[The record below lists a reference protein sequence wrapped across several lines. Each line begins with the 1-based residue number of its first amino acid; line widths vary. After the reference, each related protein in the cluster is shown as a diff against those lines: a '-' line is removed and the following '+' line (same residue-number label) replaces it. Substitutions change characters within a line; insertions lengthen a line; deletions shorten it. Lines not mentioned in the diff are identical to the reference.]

1 MDYSRPRL
9 VDRLGAEYVAG
20 LLRGPARRRF
30 EALLPA
36 HPALRDAVRA
46 WQDRL
51 MPLTEVVAPQRPSP
65 EVWASIERRI
75 RGASTATRLSTAGRA
90 EPVPRP
96 GGWKGWR
103 QLALWRGLS
112 GLAGL
117 ATLGLAFMLAN
128 PAPTRAPIVVVLS
141 AAAPAPGALP
151 GASEGAVVPASFVAS
166 ITADGRAM
174 VTKPL
179 VNVSLQ
185 ADRSLELWSLPA
197 SGAPRSLGLIAAD
210 KASVVQQGK
219 VLDGTDA
226 FAVTLEAAGGSGD
239 GKPHGPVLYVG
250 KLTL

>member
-1 MDYSRPRL
+1 MDYSRSEL
-9 VDRLGAEYVAG
+9 ADRLAAEYVSG

-36 HPALRDAVRA
+36 HPALRGAVRA

-51 MPLTEVVAPQRPSP
+51 MPLTAVVAPQVPSP
-65 EVWASIERRI
+65 EVWKRIEARIHGATSAAAQPTVVPTAAAS
-75 RGASTATRLSTAGRA
+75 A
-90 EPVPRP
+90 V
-96 GGWKGWR
+96 GWWR
-103 QLALWRGLS
+103 QLAFWRAFSAVG
-112 GLAGL
+112 AV
-117 ATLGLAFMLAN
+117 ATLALAVTLAN
-128 PAPTRAPIVVVLS
+128 PGPTRAPIIVVLS
-141 AAAPAPGALP
+141 AAAPAPGAQ
-151 GASEGAVVPASFVAS
+151 AGAVAPASFVAS

-179 VNVSLQ
+179 VNVNLQ

-210 KASVVQQGK
+210 KASVVQRGK

-226 FAVTLEAAGGSGD
+226 FAVTLEAAGGSPD
-239 GKPHGPVLYVG
+239 GKPHGPILYVG